1 MIGDLTEKKSK
12 EYLRLLYYVL
22 ARPTPVRVV
31 QSDYLTDLSMIRQS
45 LLFSDRKA
53 TVTGYKIAMIAELK
67 LNDYIA
73 CIADLQ
79 LILDRLPQ

>member
-31 QSDYLTDLSMIRQS
+31 QSEYLTDLSMIRQS